1 MDNKRIALFISSL
14 FEPMVVI
21 YVLAFFGGSYAGL
34 TGSLWRIYIASLTL
48 FVGLATLVRLYF
60 TRKDKTN
67 WDVSVKKKAVC
78 AASCSYFFF
87 GIQYFVIR
95 NFDNTILSSL
105 FLLLF
110 IWNIGFFLITLK
122 IKLSGHLS
130 ILTLAVCQFI
140 WWYGNSV
147 LWLVLLIPL
156 LSWSRVLLKR
166 HTIRE
171 VMVGICYSSIVFL
184 WLN

>member
-1 MDNKRIALFISSL
+1 MNFFAKLISYI

-21 YVLAFFGGSYAGL
+21 YVLALLGGSYAGL
-34 TGSLWRIYIASLTL
+34 TGSLWRIYIVSLTL

-67 WDVSVKKKAVC
+67 WDVSVKKNRFVPLLVLTL
-78 AASCSYFFF
+78 FF

-130 ILTLAVCQFI
+130 ILTLAVCQLI

-147 LWLVLLIPL
+147 YWLVLLIPL

-171 VMVGICYSSIVFL
+171 VIVGICYSGIVFL

>member
-1 MDNKRIALFISSL
+1 MTNRIALLISTI

-21 YVLAFFGGSYAGL
+21 YVLALLGGSYAGL
-34 TGSLWRIYIASLTL
+34 TGSLWRIYIVSLTL
-48 FVGLATLVRLYF
+48 FVGIATLVRLYF

-67 WDVSVKKKAVC
+67 WDVSVKKNRFAPLLILTL
-78 AASCSYFFF
+78 FF

-95 NFDNTILSSL
+95 NFENNILSSL

-130 ILTLAVCQFI
+130 ILTLAVGQLI
-140 WWYGNSV
+140 VWYGNGA
-147 LWLVLLIPL
+147 LWLVLFIPL
-156 LSWSRVLLKR
+156 LSWSRVYLKR
-166 HTIRE
+166 HTTGE
-171 VMVGICYSSIVFL
+171 VIVGICYSIIVFL

>member
-1 MDNKRIALFISSL
+1 MNYEPVAKLISYL

-21 YVLAFFGGSYAGL
+21 YVLALFGGSYGGL
-34 TGSLWRIYIASLTL
+34 TGSLWSIYIASLTL

-67 WDVSVKKKAVC
+67 WDVSVKKNRFVPLLVLTL
-78 AASCSYFFF
+78 FF

-95 NFDNTILSSL
+95 NFDNKILSSL

-130 ILTLAVCQFI
+130 ILTLAVFQLI

-171 VMVGICYSSIVFL
+171 VIVGICYSVIVFL
-184 WLN
+184 WIN